1 MKEYTQEFKNYATKY
16 PVTMTENYKNG
27 RTDTSVFVSMQDAK
41 NYITR
46 RKTQTKRT
54 TFTIKDTWTDK
65 IILEV

>member
-16 PVTMTENYKNG
+16 PVTMTENHKNG
-27 RTDTSVFVSMQDAK
+27 RTDTIVFESMQDAK

-54 TFTIKDTWTDK
+54 TFTIKDTLTDK
-65 IILEV
+65 IILKA